1 MKKNNETTPA
11 AKLRVVIADD
21 HPALRTGLVTVVN
34 GQPDMTVVGEAVSG
48 EEAFE
53 RCDSLRPD
61 VVLMDLQMPGSGG
74 LGAITEIVAAG
85 LPTRVIVL
93 TTFDLD
99 EDIYRALRAGAKAF
113 LLKDSSMAEIT
124 DAIRKVHG
132 GEHILPPRIETRL
145 GNRLQRAELTQR
157 EMEILQLIVKGR
169 SNKEISAALFIA
181 EDTVKGHMKTLFQ
194 KMNVSARTEAAIEA
208 VRSGLVHL

>member
-1 MKKNNETTPA
+1 
-11 AKLRVVIADD
+11 VIADD

-48 EEAFE
+48 DEAFE
-53 RCDSLRPD
+53 RCESLRPD

-74 LGAITEIVAAG
+74 LGAITKIVAAG

-169 SNKEISAALFIA
+169 SNKEMSAALFIA
-181 EDTVKGHMKTLFQ
+181 EDTVKGHLKTLFQ
-194 KMNVSARTEAAIEA
+194 KLNVNARTDAAIEA